1 MSDGAVRYFRGRCFF
16 QSVTFGSLQVVHYE
30 VFVGGMIYSK
40 VLNHTACLGCRAI
53 SEQLKTITSAASSTK
68 TALHNVSWVLYL
80 ASRQNFIWSQYCNI
94 ILIHYV
100 VVYCQSAAFITKQ
113 NKTRSGFWYCHL
125 LLAAWSEKTPLLI
138 SRSAV
143 CDAAIRHGECKLLPK
158 RQTVIYFSELLYYLC
173 LIKYPD
179 FIMSHLKGSWVLQ
192 VCKNL
197 NIILKKNNPTKPTW
211 LPSLLRLPTAYL
223 LSHYKEN
230 NWKPE
235 IIYRTVKWWKYL
247 SVVYFLSKQRWH
259 SCYFWNQVKRKKS
272 RAETP
277 MNGKLSI
284 SVTIP
289 LHPEQ
294 TLRFTKHKWH
304 LF

>member
-1 MSDGAVRYFRGRCFF
+1 MCKSKLTYFNWILAYYWIASIIIWFLCFTQVLKLRSFVCDVADCYLMSDGAVRYFRGRCFF

-192 VCKNL
+192 LCKNL
-197 NIILKKNNPTKPTW
+197 NIILKKKKSPQSSNKQTKPHHW
-211 LPSLLRLPTAYL
+211 Y
-223 LSHYKEN
+223 
-230 NWKPE
+230 WKPL
-235 IIYRTVKWWKYL
+235 TCSGCKVQMC
-247 SVVYFLSKQRWH
+247 V
-259 SCYFWNQVKRKKS
+259 
-272 RAETP
+272 
-277 MNGKLSI
+277 I
-284 SVTIP
+284 SV
-289 LHPEQ
+289 
-294 TLRFTKHKWH
+294 
-304 LF
+304 